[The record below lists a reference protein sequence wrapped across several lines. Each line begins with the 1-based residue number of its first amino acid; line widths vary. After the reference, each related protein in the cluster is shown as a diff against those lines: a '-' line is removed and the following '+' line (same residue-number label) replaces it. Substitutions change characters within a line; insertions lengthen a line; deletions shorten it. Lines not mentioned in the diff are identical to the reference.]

1 VLGARR
7 LPTGRAVL
15 GGLLVVLAGV
25 GVYAA
30 HEQATASPD
39 TKWLVAT
46 RAIDAGSTI
55 TPADLGLATMR
66 LGPAAPRAFA
76 NPADVIGRV
85 ALDRVDEGEVL
96 QQSDVSTRRR
106 IDPSRALARRLTL
119 ALPAGRAL
127 GGLLAPGQYVD
138 LLSTGDTAG
147 STTVVARDALVTD
160 VDQRGSDGIGANDA
174 IAVSLVVADEDTAAA
189 VVDANETGKVTV
201 TAASDVV
208 LPTNSSDRETGGGH
222 GG

>member
-7 LPTGRAVL
+7 PPTGRAVL
-15 GGLLVVLAGV
+15 GGLLVVVAGV

-46 RAIDAGSTI
+46 HAIAPGSTI

-66 LGPAAPRAFA
+66 LGPAASRAFA
-76 NPADVIGRV
+76 DPADVIGRV

-96 QQSDVSTRRR
+96 QRSDISAHRR
-106 IDPSRALARRLTL
+106 IDPSRATARRLTL

-147 STTVVARDALVTD
+147 STTVVARDALVTA
-160 VDQRGSDGIGANDA
+160 VDQRSSEGIGTNDA
-174 IAVSLVVADEDTAAA
+174 IAVSLVVADETTATA

-201 TAASDVV
+201 TAASDVE
-208 LPTNSSDRETGGGH
+208 LPTDSTDRAIGGGQD
-222 GG
+222 G

>member
-1 VLGARR
+1 MRR
-7 LPTGRAVL
+7 LPSGRAVL

-46 RAIDAGSTI
+46 RAIAPGATI

-66 LGPAAPRAFA
+66 LGPAEGRAFA
-76 NPADVIGRV
+76 QPADVIGRV
-85 ALDRVDEGEVL
+85 ALDRVDEGEIL
-96 QQSDVSTRRR
+96 QRSDISTRRR
-106 IDPSRALARRLTL
+106 VDPSRAAARRLTL
-119 ALPAGRAL
+119 ALPSGRAL
-127 GGLLAPGQYVD
+127 NGALAPGQYVD

-147 STTVVARDALVTD
+147 STTVVARDALVTA
-160 VDQRGSDGIGANDA
+160 VDQRGTDGIGTNDA
-174 IAVSLVVADEDTAAA
+174 IAVSVVVADEATAAV

-201 TAASDVV
+201 TAASDVEM
-208 LPTNSSDRETGGGH
+208 PTNSTDSELGGGH
-222 GG
+222 G

>member
-30 HEQATASPD
+30 HEQATMSPD

-46 RAIDAGSTI
+46 RAIAAGSTI

-66 LGPAAPRAFA
+66 LGPASPRAFA

-96 QQSDVSTRRR
+96 QQSNVPTQQR
-106 IDPSRALARRLTL
+106 IDPSRAAARRLTL
-119 ALPAGRAL
+119 APSTS
-127 GGLLAPGQYVD
+127 
-138 LLSTGDTAG
+138 LSA
-147 STTVVARDALVTD
+147 
-160 VDQRGSDGIGANDA
+160 
-174 IAVSLVVADEDTAAA
+174 
-189 VVDANETGKVTV
+189 
-201 TAASDVV
+201 
-208 LPTNSSDRETGGGH
+208 
-222 GG
+222 